1 MKTKNYLAVLAAGF
15 ILLTGC
21 STPVHVQHDDSASL
35 GNYHTYA
42 WVDTKANENDNSSR
56 ATAYAD
62 ISVRN
67 AANKALA
74 KKGWREVKNEANAD
88 ALLSYDVLVHR
99 TTEQRSDPVYT
110 QPFSRMYYN
119 PYRRRWV
126 SIYYPTQLAGYD
138 NYEVPVKEGV
148 ITISILDA
156 NTDKPV
162 WQAWTTEELNYSR
175 LTDEE
180 IQGSVSRILNKF
192 KPA

>member
-1 MKTKNYLAVLAAGF
+1 M
-15 ILLTGC
+15 
-21 STPVHVQHDDSASL
+21 
-35 GNYHTYA
+35 
-42 WVDTKANENDNSSR
+42 
-56 ATAYAD
+56 AYAD

-74 KKGWREVKNEANAD
+74 NKGWREVKNEANAD

-99 TTEQRSDPVYT
+99 TTEQRSDPYT
-110 QPFSRMYYN
+110 RSHSAGRIIILTGDGGF
-119 PYRRRWV
+119 

-162 WQAWTTEELNYSR
+162 WQAWTTKN
-175 LTDEE
+175 
-180 IQGSVSRILNKF
+180 
-192 KPA
+192 